1 MWNPTRL
8 NRDCASFGREE
19 SVNPPVV
26 SFPSD
31 KDQMLTRSLSLY
43 CFVLFRFVTFC
54 DLGGCGNL
62 SRVLLEFGTPCFV
75 GLVTMLFDGWVSIE
89 VEMPN
94 TVTSSS
100 ITYTLSGMWFGVVS
114 RTDTKKK
121 VFTIDWTLW
130 SKCDNCLKFHNQH
143 DWRDLYDC
151 LVSAGIFTLMMK
163 KEIHTSYKKSRG
175 MWLRPQISI
184 C

>member
-1 MWNPTRL
+1 
-8 NRDCASFGREE
+8 
-19 SVNPPVV
+19 
-26 SFPSD
+26 
-31 KDQMLTRSLSLY
+31 MLTRSLSLY

-54 DLGGCGNL
+54 GLGGCGNL

-121 VFTIDWTLW
+121 VFTIDWTL
-130 SKCDNCLKFHNQH
+130 
-143 DWRDLYDC
+143 
-151 LVSAGIFTLMMK
+151 
-163 KEIHTSYKKSRG
+163 
-175 MWLRPQISI
+175 
-184 C
+184 